1 MRKLLFSRRG
11 ETLAEVMCAAA
22 VIVIALGTLLG
33 AVRFSSSA
41 QRRAEQMGLA
51 LEQLRCSLAAAE
63 AEPSGETAE
72 YVFTAE
78 TAGVA
83 QAGEAEFSVTAAL
96 GRKTGTYTGS
106 DGTETAAVFS
116 VFLPPEEGGAS

>member
-1 MRKLLFSRRG
+1 MKKLLFSRRG

-22 VIVIALGTLLG
+22 VIVIALSTLLG

-41 QRRAEQMGLA
+41 QRRAQQMGLA

-72 YVFTAE
+72 YVFTAG
-78 TAGVA
+78 AADMA
-83 QAGEAEFSVTAAL
+83 QAGKTEFSVTAAL
-96 GRKTGTYTGS
+96 GRKKGTYTGA
-106 DGTETAAVFS
+106 DGTERTASFS
-116 VFLPPEEGGAS
+116 VFLPPEEGGAQ